1 MPHRDYNTPVEKGEG
16 CKVPQEVNALSFY
29 MAFQQVTDGRKK
41 RGVHDSIPFILTPI
55 RLGRV
60 GRSQGHKRHR
70 SLGSSESRPT
80 EPGVAAGVQAGFP
93 YAATS
98 GNVLRSL
105 DAQQCLG

>member
-1 MPHRDYNTPVEKGEG
+1 MHQRDYNTPVEKGEG
-16 CKVPQEVNALSFY
+16 GKVPQEVNALSFY
-29 MAFQQVTDGRKK
+29 IAFQQVTDGRKK
-41 RGVHDSIPFILTPI
+41 RGVHDSLPFILTPI
-55 RLGRV
+55 RLGQV
-60 GRSQGHKRHR
+60 GRSQGYERHR

-93 YAATS
+93 YAATF